1 MIFPIG
7 NIMTTSDIGAVVR
20 EARIAQG
27 LRQDQL
33 AAAAGV
39 GLRFLVEL
47 EGGKATVRLEKVLAV
62 LNALG
67 LRLQVT
73 SPASL
78 AGSDS

>member
-1 MIFPIG
+1 MITGEIG
-7 NIMTTSDIGAVVR
+7 TVVR
-20 EARIAQG
+20 EARVAQG

-47 EGGKATVRLEKVLAV
+47 EGGKPTVRLEKVLAV

-78 AGSDS
+78 SGTSS

>member
-1 MIFPIG
+1 
-7 NIMTTSDIGAVVR
+7 MTTGEIGTVVR
-20 EARIAQG
+20 EARVAQG

-47 EGGKATVRLEKVLAV
+47 EGGKPTVRLEKVLAV

-73 SPASL
+73 TRTELSGTS
-78 AGSDS
+78 S

>member
-1 MIFPIG
+1 
-7 NIMTTSDIGAVVR
+7 MTTGEIGTVVR
-20 EARIAQG
+20 EARVAQG

-47 EGGKATVRLEKVLAV
+47 EGGKPTVRLEKVLAV
-62 LNALG
+62 LSALG

-73 SPASL
+73 TRTELSGTS
-78 AGSDS
+78 S

>member
-1 MIFPIG
+1 
-7 NIMTTSDIGAVVR
+7 MTTGEIGTVVR
-20 EARIAQG
+20 EARLAQG

-47 EGGKATVRLEKVLAV
+47 EGGKPTVRLEKVLAV

-78 AGSDS
+78 PGSDL